1 MLTGKVRSLPRK
13 AWRVLRERG
22 LHHTLIY
29 AGSYL
34 WELTPWGRR
43 RWDAS
48 DFDREHGVDTA
59 GKIPI
64 RDLAVESASADS
76 GVGYQA
82 ISPEGFRRMMAAVGA
97 DVGGW
102 TFVDL
107 GAGKGRALLLAA
119 EHPFARI
126 VGVEFSERL
135 CEIAR
140 ENVRRYRHPAQR
152 CRTFEVHCADAA
164 TYPIPAGPAIV
175 HLYNPFYEVV
185 VAQVLGNLERSLE
198 AEPRDLFVL
207 YYDPV
212 SARLFER
219 SPHFSLAVKES
230 SFAVYRARRATPAQ
244 SL

>member
-1 MLTGKVRSLPRK
+1 MLSGELRSLPRK

-43 RWDAS
+43 RWDVS
-48 DFDREHGVDTA
+48 EFDRAHGVDTA

-64 RDLAVESASADS
+64 RDLAVQSASADS

-82 ISPEGFRRMMAAVGA
+82 ISPDGFRQMMAAIEA
-97 DVGGW
+97 DVAGW

-135 CEIAR
+135 CEVAR
-140 ENVRRYRHPAQR
+140 ANVRRYRNPAQR
-152 CRTFEVHCADAA
+152 CRTFEVLCTDAA
-164 TYPIPAGPAIV
+164 AYPIPAGPAVV
-175 HLYNPFYEVV
+175 HLYNPFHEDV
-185 VAQVLGNLERSLE
+185 VARVLENLERSLE
-198 AEPRDLFVL
+198 AEPRELLVL

-219 SPHFSLAVKES
+219 SPRFELAAREPHFAI
-230 SFAVYRARRATPAQ
+230 YRAMPEQ
-244 SL
+244 